1 MGTLDGKSAIVTG
14 GSRGIGKAIVRRLAA
29 EGAQVAFSY
38 LTNESAASEVV
49 DQVARH
55 GGKAVAIQAD
65 QGSIDDLSRLF
76 DQAGS
81 WLGGLDVV
89 VCNAAECVPIPIGEV
104 TEQSYDRVMA
114 INAKGPFFV
123 IQHAARSLAQGGRII
138 GISSLDTVLHSPGG
152 ALYSASKAALEQ
164 FIMVAAIELGARGI
178 TANVVSP
185 GATDTDMLRNANPG
199 ETFEVESL
207 VEQTALGRLGT
218 PQDIAAVVAFLA
230 GPDGRWVTGQNIRAT
245 GGFMP

>member
-65 QGSIDDLSRLF
+65 QGSIDELSRLF

-89 VCNAAECVPIPIGEV
+89 VCNAAECVPIPISEV